1 MKANPKPWLTTWST
15 GCFSLKA
22 MWPTTVKIAKPAK
35 IEVPQ
40 LTKQTRTASEKQL
53 LLNLLYEDNAMSPPQ
68 AALSEKKICVAAFF
82 QVSASCSLVMFD
94 MFPM

>member
-1 MKANPKPWLTTWST
+1 
-15 GCFSLKA
+15 

-35 IEVPQ
+35 MEVPQ

-82 QVSASCSLVMFD
+82 QVCVSDVTTGVSGVVIHCFSLSDYFLFVFQ
-94 MFPM
+94 